1 MILSARQLEDL
12 HKAAG
17 GGGGQIVLPYR
28 AKLTPLAA
36 DWVRQKKIAIG
47 YADVS
52 VDAPAKPEL
61 AAKSA
66 AVAAAGALLWWCD
79 GPCGPAKAAIAMQAK
94 ALPLTPMDIA
104 ADAKKLAEVIRKLSA
119 EVKSGRAMGGVLVL
133 HSAAAAVVLA
143 NRCPSLR
150 AIIGTCRE
158 AVAEG
163 LSIIGANVL
172 IVEHPYK
179 TLQQM
184 SNLLAQFARGPRAV
198 NEDVK
203 RQLAELANCG

>member
-17 GGGGQIVLPYR
+17 GSGQIVLPYR

-36 DWVRQKKIAIG
+36 DWVRQKKISIG
-47 YADVS
+47 YADVC
-52 VDAPAKPEL
+52 VDAPAKAEL

-66 AVAAAGALLWWCD
+66 AVASAGTLLWWCD
-79 GPCGPAKAAIAMQAK
+79 GPCGPAKAAITMQAK
-94 ALPLTPMDIA
+94 ASPLAPIDIA

-119 EVKSGRAMGGVLVL
+119 EVKAGKAIGGVLVL
-133 HSAAAAVVLA
+133 QSAAAAVVLA
-143 NRCPSLR
+143 NRCQSLR
-150 AIIGTCRE
+150 AIIGTCRD

-163 LSIIGANVL
+163 LSIVGANVL
-172 IVEHPYK
+172 ILEHPYK

-184 SNLLAQFARGPRAV
+184 SNLLAQFARGTRSV
-198 NEDVK
+198 SEDMK
-203 RQLAELANCG
+203 RQLAELTTCG